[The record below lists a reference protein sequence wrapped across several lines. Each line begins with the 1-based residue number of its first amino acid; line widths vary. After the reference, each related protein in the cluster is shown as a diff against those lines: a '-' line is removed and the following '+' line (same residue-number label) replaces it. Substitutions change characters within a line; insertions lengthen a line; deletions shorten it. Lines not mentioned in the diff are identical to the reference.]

1 MSVLGGRTVGMKLES
16 ILTTALSATTAV
28 LDNIGVALEYRKL
41 ADKRRDGAR
50 RACKR
55 LRARLLELESQVSK
69 MRGAQAEADAA
80 RQQRDDYLMVLNTIA
95 RGNEAQ
101 ELLKIRQILGEFSRG
116 VSVIDGVR
124 RLIDIHNSVSQSDKD
139 QQEKNETE

>member
-1 MSVLGGRTVGMKLES
+1 MDIEV
-16 ILTTALSATTAV
+16 ILKTALGATTAV
-28 LDNIGVALEYRKL
+28 LDNIGAALEYKKL

-55 LRARLLELESQVSK
+55 LRARVEELERKVSSTQ
-69 MRGAQAEADAA
+69 GAAADAAAA

-101 ELLKIRQILGEFSRG
+101 ELLRIRQILGEFGRG

-124 RLIDIHNSVSQSDKD
+124 RLIDEHNNRSNSQNQSTDK
-139 QQEKNETE
+139 

>member
-1 MSVLGGRTVGMKLES
+1 MSVLGGRTDGMKLES